1 MQKLI
6 EEARRDQQGPQ
17 GAWMSNADM
26 PRTVTARLG
35 KDGRTRQPEAAALT
49 TSGSPELVNQC
60 QTNRDHEVEI

>member
-6 EEARRDQQGPQ
+6 EEARRDEQGPQ

-35 KDGRTRQPEAAALT
+35 KDGEQ
-49 TSGSPELVNQC
+49 GSLRLQL
-60 QTNRDHEVEI
+60 